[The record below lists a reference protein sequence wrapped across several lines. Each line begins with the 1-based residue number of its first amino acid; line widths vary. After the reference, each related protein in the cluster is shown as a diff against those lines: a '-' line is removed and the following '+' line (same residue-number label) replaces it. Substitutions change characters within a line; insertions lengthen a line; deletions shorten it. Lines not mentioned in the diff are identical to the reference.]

1 MICMDMWDDE
11 TNMQAKI
18 DKLEYEV
25 ARLKRE
31 VLPKKTITRN
41 NPPPPPTRTPPC
53 KLAHHPVIKR
63 F

>member
-31 VLPKKTITRN
+31 NDQLKAIAGFPVKK
-41 NPPPPPTRTPPC
+41 
-53 KLAHHPVIKR
+53 
-63 F
+63 